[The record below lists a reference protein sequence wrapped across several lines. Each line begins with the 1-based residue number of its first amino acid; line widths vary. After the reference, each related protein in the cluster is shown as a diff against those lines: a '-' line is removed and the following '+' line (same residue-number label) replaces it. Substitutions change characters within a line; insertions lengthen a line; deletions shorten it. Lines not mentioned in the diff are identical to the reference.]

1 MARAADLAYSRIRA
15 MILSGELASGAPMRE
30 EALAEAC
37 GVSRT
42 PVREALRR
50 LEADLLIRRSD
61 SQRSFVADW
70 SMADVEDAFGLRALL
85 EGEAA
90 SRAASRIAPDMV
102 DEMAALNVRIAQAI
116 RASEPDIDSFLACN
130 RDFHAHI
137 LQAAASPRLASVLSR
152 LVEQPV
158 VWRTARQ
165 YDRANLERSHAEHE
179 ELLAA
184 FQRRDGAWAQAV
196 MAGHIRRAFHAYTDA
211 HRGLAAWQADA
222 NALAAE

>member
-1 MARAADLAYSRIRA
+1 MARAADLAYSHIRA

-30 EALAEAC
+30 EALADAC

-50 LEADLLIRRSD
+50 LETDLLIRRSD

-70 SMADVEDAFGLRALL
+70 SMSDVEDAFSLRALL
-85 EGEAA
+85 EGEAT
-90 SRAASRIAPDMV
+90 SRAASRISPAD
-102 DEMAALNVRIAQAI
+102 I
-116 RASEPDIDSFLACN
+116 RAMTNLNAEIDEAIAGPEPDIERFLDCN
-130 RDFHAHI
+130 REFHAII
-137 LQAAASPRLASVLSR
+137 LNAAASPRLASVLSR

-165 YDRANLERSHAEHE
+165 YDRANLARSHAEHE

-184 FQRRDGAWAQAV
+184 FRRRDPAWAQAV
-196 MAGHIRRAFHAYTDA
+196 MAGHIRRAFHAYGDA
-211 HRGLAAWQADA
+211 HRGLVGGRH
-222 NALAAE
+222 NETALAAE